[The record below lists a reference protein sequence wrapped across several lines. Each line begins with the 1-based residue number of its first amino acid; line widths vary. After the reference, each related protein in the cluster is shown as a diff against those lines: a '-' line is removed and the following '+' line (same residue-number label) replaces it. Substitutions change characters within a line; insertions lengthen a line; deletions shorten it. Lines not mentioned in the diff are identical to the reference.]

1 MAETLQP
8 RPSMLTRIF
17 RDLIAASRRD
27 GSIGYPLGGAGLAGG
42 AQLAV
47 LVRDGLITA
56 TVKRKGV
63 QVGATE
69 LLTFA
74 LRAPRHG
81 SVPDDAQLL
90 TPLVQGTRDVD
101 GEIWFYVTL
110 RWPDDP
116 HPSTG
121 APHATH

>member
-1 MAETLQP
+1 MAETIQP

-17 RDLIAASRRD
+17 RDLIGASRRD
-27 GSIGYPLGGAGLAGG
+27 GSIHRAGLAGG

-56 TVKRKGV
+56 TVKRRGV
-63 QVGATE
+63 QVGEAE
-69 LLTFA
+69 MLTF
-74 LRAPRHG
+74 RRHG
-81 SVPDDAQLL
+81 SVPDDALVL

-110 RWPDDP
+110 RWEDTND
-116 HPSTG
+116 G
-121 APHATH
+121 KRA